1 MKVYRIAINMI
12 NQTKIF
18 KFIIPI
24 VVFILLY
31 VVSTIR
37 NNNVRKDGIQSE
49 SINPY
54 IPVAAQITMD
64 KLPEVLKNVQAGR
77 TEYDFTGICAHGVDC
92 IYFMQDNGKFYI
104 DFEAMSKDQ
113 LPYLDKLKQFA
124 KEHNYPIIETTY
136 NNTPIDY
143 NHVKYA
149 PVLSLK
155 VNADIDSIVTVG
167 KLIEQTI
174 FQNNDQTI
182 YDIVP

>member
-1 MKVYRIAINMI
+1 MG
-12 NQTKIF
+12 IF
-18 KFIIPI
+18 TS
-24 VVFILLY
+24 ILGLLGCGY
-31 VVSTIR
+31 GNKRPPQNIGLNS
-37 NNNVRKDGIQSE
+37 
-49 SINPY
+49 Y

-64 KLPEVLKNVQAGR
+64 QLPEVLKNVQAGR

-92 IYFMQDNGKFYI
+92 IYFMQDHGKFYI

-124 KEHNYPIIETTY
+124 REHHYPIVETTY

-143 NHVKYA
+143 DHVKYA

-155 VNADIDSIVTVG
+155 VNADIDSIVQVG

-174 FQNNDQTI
+174 FQNNDQTL

>member
-1 MKVYRIAINMI
+1 MLENWLNKPLA
-12 NQTKIF
+12 Q
-18 KFIIPI
+18 
-24 VVFILLY
+24 
-31 VVSTIR
+31 
-37 NNNVRKDGIQSE
+37 
-49 SINPY
+49 
-54 IPVAAQITMD
+54 IPVKSYSVRPA
-64 KLPEVLKNVQAGR
+64 
-77 TEYDFTGICAHGVDC
+77 FTFFSTPGNLSIVICANGVDC

-113 LPYLDKLKQFA
+113 LPYLDTLKQFA

-143 NHVKYA
+143 DHVKFA

-155 VNADIDSIVTVG
+155 VNADIDSIVHVG

-174 FQNNDQTI
+174 FKNNDQTI

>member
-1 MKVYRIAINMI
+1 MKHF
-12 NQTKIF
+12 KI
-18 KFIIPI
+18 ITMG
-24 VVFILLY
+24 ILASILSLLGCGY
-31 VVSTIR
+31 GNKRAT
-37 NNNVRKDGIQSE
+37 QSE

-64 KLPEVLKNVQAGR
+64 KLPGVLKNVQAGR
-77 TEYDFTGICAHGVDC
+77 TEY
-92 IYFMQDNGKFYI
+92 DNGKFYI

-113 LPYLDKLKQFA
+113 LPYLDTLKQFA

-143 NHVKYA
+143 DHVKFA

-155 VNADIDSIVTVG
+155 VNADIDSIVHVG

-174 FQNNDQTI
+174 FKNNDQTI

>member
-1 MKVYRIAINMI
+1 MKHF
-12 NQTKIF
+12 KI
-18 KFIIPI
+18 ITMG
-24 VVFILLY
+24 ILASILSLLGCGY
-31 VVSTIR
+31 GNKRAT
-37 NNNVRKDGIQSE
+37 QSE

-64 KLPEVLKNVQAGR
+64 KLPGVLKNVKAGR
-77 TEYDFTGICAHGVDC
+77 TEYDFTVICANGV
-92 IYFMQDNGKFYI
+92 

-113 LPYLDKLKQFA
+113 LPYLNTLKQFA

-143 NHVKYA
+143 DHVKFA

-155 VNADIDSIVTVG
+155 VNADIDSIVHVG

-174 FQNNDQTI
+174 FKNNDQTI

>member
-1 MKVYRIAINMI
+1 MKHLKIIRIG
-12 NQTKIF
+12 IF
-18 KFIIPI
+18 ASMLG
-24 VVFILLY
+24 LLGCGHGNKRA
-31 VVSTIR
+31 T
-37 NNNVRKDGIQSE
+37 QSE

-64 KLPEVLKNVQAGR
+64 KLSGVLKNVQVGR
-77 TEYDFTGICAHGVDC
+77 TEYDFTGICANGVDC

-113 LPYLDKLKQFA
+113 LPYLDTLKQFA

-143 NHVKYA
+143 DHVKYA

-155 VNADIDSIVTVG
+155 VNADIDSIVHVG

-174 FQNNDQTI
+174 FKNNDQTI

>member
-1 MKVYRIAINMI
+1 MKHF
-12 NQTKIF
+12 KI
-18 KFIIPI
+18 ITMG
-24 VVFILLY
+24 ILASILSLLGCGY
-31 VVSTIR
+31 GNKRAT
-37 NNNVRKDGIQSE
+37 QSE

-64 KLPEVLKNVQAGR
+64 KLPGVLKNVKAGR
-77 TEYDFTGICAHGVDC
+77 TEYDSKSRLERMGHLKRHSVEVCFRR
-92 IYFMQDNGKFYI
+92 QDI

-113 LPYLDKLKQFA
+113 LPYLNTLKQFA

-143 NHVKYA
+143 DHVKFA

-155 VNADIDSIVTVG
+155 VNADIDSIVHVG

-174 FQNNDQTI
+174 FKNNDQTI